1 MKRLTIFVLFLFLNV
16 DYALAEVVEI
26 PDPNLRK
33 VLSEAIGINPERDIT
48 KKALASVNNLFVF
61 DKGISDISGIEHC
74 TKLKV
79 LDLRNNLLTDISGL
93 NGANLPKLEVL
104 DLQDNQITDISGLSG
119 ADLPKLEKLTL
130 QNNEITDISVLNWA
144 NFPNLVYLSLHQN
157 PLSNDTVLN
166 QIPKLKETIPHI
178 TVHPV
183 KIPIQ
188 LTGDVN
194 GDGTVNIFD
203 LVIAA
208 GSFGKTG
215 DGRCQW

>member
-1 MKRLTIFVLFLFLNV
+1 M
-16 DYALAEVVEI
+16 
-26 PDPNLRK
+26 
-33 VLSEAIGINPERDIT
+33 
-48 KKALASVNNLFVF
+48 FVF

-79 LDLRNNLLTDISGL
+79 LDLRNNLL
-93 NGANLPKLEVL
+93 
-104 DLQDNQITDISGLSG
+104 TDISGLSG